1 MPALGCC
8 SQLIFFSFC
17 GNPVTMAVLESLLW
31 HIILLSKLI
40 LAKFPVPLECYVGI
54 QALADF
60 PQERKESCPAAWRA
74 HLALFTAV
82 PRRGRQTFRAAWGGG
97 RQNRGVLQE
106 GERVLSLLLTAVS
119 LKPKAAPAR
128 GVAPRRAVEVLN
140 RHQDSDDRDRGEFWA
155 GGVTPGR
162 ESSRPGEAVQT
173 QYPSLTALQDG
184 WPLCDQGKV
193 VVQLA
198 TLLRVRLRP
207 GNFYL
212 HVVARAQH
220 TARLVLTCLS
230 WGRETGHIAVPE
242 AMYGQVFTGEFLEQV
257 SADRGSFPL
266 HSCLLTTGTA
276 IHHAPWGSITD
287 PTSVLRGR
295 PQPEHPLLDSIWE
308 APAPAMAGPLS
319 QQGAPTLYPGCPD
332 GGPTMPPESSDGDLE
347 GPRVG
352 PGPMDR
358 RGSTE
363 ASYTGGP
370 SPEPRGRWFRKSYVE
385 ALRNPVPLGSSS
397 EESLLEEAADA
408 APRCLTQGSRPR
420 AAASPVQRG
429 PAPPQRPLESQPPT
443 DRARM
448 APRRSRSWDKPLRSP
463 LGNGP
468 EAQQESC
475 DSAGIQAAGTGA
487 TGLSAAVGSPERP
500 QEDEGVP
507 LASADVGADSSSS
520 QGPKPGTF
528 SNQPP
533 KRLCPKDPRDS
544 ELRAPSQVLGVSP
557 ALLQLGTVTLPGT
570 RDRSGR
576 AVVQV
581 CTGGPLWAREHAS
594 SAELTCL
601 LMYLHS
607 IPRKEVQDLGLV
619 ILVDARKGP
628 IAPALSQA
636 LKALQNTVP
645 PIIHSILL
653 LVDKESAFRPD
664 KDTAIQC
671 EVVSSL
677 KALHK
682 LIDSSQLTAE
692 LDGSFPYSHSDWV
705 CFQRKLESFTA
716 NCKQAISFLQ
726 NSVCSLNTHRALGT
740 AQEVTELISMHRAM
754 MKCVLEDTLLVTLRL
769 EGGAVLARLR
779 RDEFVAGEDSRD
791 AIEAATRLYDWVDEE
806 VHRLVLSSN
815 RCLQQLEG
823 LQELRQHQEGQAQV
837 KQWFEREQEP
847 SSGPVEPASPENEKE
862 KQEAYQGFHEAAAM
876 ATRWRP
882 PFRKHPK
889 TPSSSPDAE
898 HLGSGCR
905 VAATAEPGPDGRRE
919 LWRCQAR
926 WSQGPKTGH
935 CLEDALPEAAP
946 GCSSPP
952 FPQEASPSGQDTL
965 SAQEAMHL
973 GPGVPVP
980 WDTPPSREGS
990 PDSGSPCYL
999 EPAWAPGPHLRK
1011 HPLKKIMKKTQSFE
1025 SPMTDGGPREPRQL
1039 GHIGVH
1045 IKGLEVTSNVAS
1057 KTPPLPRNRSL
1068 SSPSRV
1074 HHPEGDGRPR
1084 SGSRRLSSVSG
1095 SIGPGVEAAHICELI
1110 GRLHHIMAE
1119 MVSTEREYVRSLGYV
1134 IDNYFPEMERMDL
1147 PQDLRGKRGTI
1158 FGNLEKLH
1166 DFHCRHFLRELER
1179 CRHCPL
1185 AVGCSF
1191 LKHEEQFSMYALYS
1205 KNKPRSDALLSSH
1218 GNAFFKAK
1226 QQALGDKMDLASYL
1240 LKPVQRMSKYALLLK
1255 DLVKEAGHSPTQ
1267 EQELGQLRAAEDM
1280 VRFQL
1285 RHGNDLLAMDAV
1297 RGCDVNL
1304 KEQGPLR
1311 CQDEFVVCCGRRKYL
1326 RQVFLFEDLILFSK
1340 TKKMDGGYD
1349 IYVYKQSFKTAEI
1362 GMTENVGDSGLRFEI
1377 WFRRRRRS
1385 QDTYILQA
1393 SSVEVK
1399 SAWTSII
1406 GRILWRQA
1414 LRNREL
1420 RMQEM
1425 VSMGIGNK
1433 PFMDIKPS
1441 DAAISDRA
1449 IDYIMKGTE
1458 SRSRASVAVSSF
1470 DHATPFKRP
1479 HSTISDSSTSSS
1491 SSQSSSVLG
1500 SLNLH
1505 VYPSP
1510 PGLLSTSLCPW
1521 PYDVRACIEED
1532 ELEQETGSQP
1542 SMTTES
1548 SGSSQGTS
1556 GDSASSLRSPPHP
1569 GLSRLEDNSASTP
1582 GSRTVSS
1589 NICRLDVSG
1598 RWPDSPANS
1607 RQDTALGTR
1616 SPWREDALPG
1626 LPRLA
1631 GNASRGPS
1639 FSKGPRAETMEARGL
1654 GASSV
1659 RVETGSGHRGAGPH
1673 VCGRKQGAGTGAQWP
1688 WRFVLLLP
1696 PPAHRQPL
1704 APATVGRPPGRRPAL
1719 RRFMC
1724 S

>member
-1 MPALGCC
+1 MG
-8 SQLIFFSFC
+8 
-17 GNPVTMAVLESLLW
+17 G
-31 HIILLSKLI
+31 
-40 LAKFPVPLECYVGI
+40 
-54 QALADF
+54 ALADF
-60 PQERKESCPAAWRA
+60 PQEGKESCPAAWRA
-74 HLALFTAV
+74 HLALLTAV

-97 RQNRGVLQE
+97 RQNRGVLRE
-106 GERVLSLLLTAVS
+106 GERVLSPLLTAVS
-119 LKPKAAPAR
+119 LKPKAAPVR
-128 GVAPRRAVEVLN
+128 GVAPRRAVKVLN

-173 QYPSLTALQDG
+173 QYPTLTALQEG

-212 HVVARAQH
+212 H
-220 TARLVLTCLS
+220 
-230 WGRETGHIAVPE
+230 ETGHIAVPE

-276 IHHAPWGSITD
+276 IHHALWGSITD
-287 PTSVLRGR
+287 PTSVLQGH
-295 PQPEHPLLDSIWE
+295 PQPEHPPLSSTWE

-319 QQGAPTLYPGCPD
+319 RQGAPTLYPGCLD
-332 GGPTMPPESSDGDLE
+332 GGPTMPLESSDGDLE

-363 ASYTGGP
+363 ASYRGGP

-397 EESLLEEAADA
+397 EESFLEEAADA
-408 APRCLTQGSRPR
+408 APRCLAQGSRPR

-429 PAPPQRPLESQPPT
+429 PAPFQRPLESQPPT
-443 DRARM
+443 DR
-448 APRRSRSWDKPLRSP
+448 
-463 LGNGP
+463 
-468 EAQQESC
+468 
-475 DSAGIQAAGTGA
+475 
-487 TGLSAAVGSPERP
+487 
-500 QEDEGVP
+500 
-507 LASADVGADSSSS
+507 
-520 QGPKPGTF
+520 
-528 SNQPP
+528 
-533 KRLCPKDPRDS
+533 DPRDS

-636 LKALQNTVP
+636 LEALQNTVP
-645 PIIHSILL
+645 PVIHSILL

-726 NSVCSLNTHRALGT
+726 NSVCSLNTHRALDT

-791 AIEAATRLYDWVDEE
+791 AIEAATRLYDCVDEE

-823 LQELRQHQEGQAQV
+823 LQELRQHQEGQAQCPILALRPWSGDWQCELNVHLTLGKCGAGTPQHQAWETGTPQNQARGAGTPQHEARGRQGPLSTRPGGDRDPSAPAVLILFLGTEGHGEELQSVVTHTVWAHAPRPARNRCHVRNGGARCV

-847 SSGPVEPASPENEKE
+847 SPGPVELASPENEKE

-876 ATRWRP
+876 VGALLATNHVAALLCPQHPVPTQHPSAHTAPQCPHSTPVPTQHRCPSGAHRIFPVSPREAAPGRVSVGGGLKEQATRWRP
-882 PFRKHPK
+882 PSRKHPE
-889 TPSSSPDAE
+889 TPLSSPDAE
-898 HLGSGCR
+898 HLGSCCR
-905 VAATAEPGPDGRRE
+905 VAATAEPGPDGRWE
-919 LWRCQAR
+919 LWRCQAL

-952 FPQEASPSGQDTL
+952 FPQEASPSGQDIL
-965 SAQEAMHL
+965 SAQEDMHL

-980 WDTPPSREGS
+980 WDTQPSRGGS
-990 PDSGSPCYL
+990 PDNSSPYYL

-1057 KTPPLPRNRSL
+1057 KTPPLPQNCSL

-1095 SIGPGVEAAHICELI
+1095 SIGPGVAAAHICELI

-1119 MVSTEREYVRSLGYV
+1119 MLSTEREYVRSLGYV

-1185 AVGCSF
+1185 AMGCSF

-1449 IDYIMKGTE
+1449 IDYIVKGTARTQAGYVALVGQPGGLTE

-1569 GLSRLEDNSASTP
+1569 GLSRLEDNCASTP
-1582 GSRTVSS
+1582 GSRSS
-1589 NICRLDVSG
+1589 LQGTSPAHPGRTSQWRLGGGQLTTSNKAPHVSG
-1598 RWPDSPANS
+1598 LS
-1607 RQDTALGTR
+1607 
-1616 SPWREDALPG
+1616 
-1626 LPRLA
+1626 
-1631 GNASRGPS
+1631 
-1639 FSKGPRAETMEARGL
+1639 
-1654 GASSV
+1654 
-1659 RVETGSGHRGAGPH
+1659 
-1673 VCGRKQGAGTGAQWP
+1673 
-1688 WRFVLLLP
+1688 
-1696 PPAHRQPL
+1696 
-1704 APATVGRPPGRRPAL
+1704 TVV
-1719 RRFMC
+1719 
-1724 S
+1724 